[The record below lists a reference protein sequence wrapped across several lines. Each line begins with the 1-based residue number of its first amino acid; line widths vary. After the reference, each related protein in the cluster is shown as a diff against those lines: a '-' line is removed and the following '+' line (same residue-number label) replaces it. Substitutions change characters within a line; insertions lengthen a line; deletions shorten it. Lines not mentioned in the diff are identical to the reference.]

1 MSTPPTL
8 RIGVVIVA
16 AGSGQRLG
24 YGIPKAEVELA
35 GRTLLEHALDSVL
48 ASGVAA
54 RVCVAVPPGDTRLR
68 GICARAG
75 GKTPVAVVQGGNSR
89 AESVGRALAGL
100 GSGLDAVLVH
110 DAARALTPPEVFNRV
125 AAALAS
131 GAQAVIP
138 AVPVAD
144 TIKAASPS
152 SQQER
157 SIAVEKVAGTPE
169 RATLRAVQTPQ
180 GFDARILAE
189 AHDWLESAGEDAAG
203 ITDDAML
210 VERRGVT
217 VFLVPGSEE
226 ALKITTELDLMTAE
240 ALAARRLASAATPGQ
255 EGQQ

>member
-1 MSTPPTL
+1 VSTPPTL
-8 RIGVVIVA
+8 RIGVVVVA

-24 YGIPKAEVELA
+24 YGIPKAEVVLA

-48 ASGVAA
+48 ASGVAS
-54 RVCVAVPPGDTRLR
+54 RVCVAVPPGDIRLR
-68 GICARAG
+68 GICSRIG
-75 GKTPVAVVQGGNSR
+75 GKTVVAVVEGGGSR

-100 GSGLDAVLVH
+100 GTGLDAVLVH
-110 DAARALTPPEVFNRV
+110 DAARALTPPEVFTRV

-144 TIKAASPS
+144 TIKTAGPS
-152 SQQER
+152 SPQER
-157 SIAVEKVAGTPE
+157 SIAGEKVSGTPE
-169 RATLRAVQTPQ
+169 RAILRAVQTPQ
-180 GFDARILAE
+180 GFDARVLAE
-189 AHDWLESAGEDAAG
+189 AHEWLESAGEDAAG

-217 VFLVPGSEE
+217 VYLVPGSQD

-240 ALAARRLASAATPGQ
+240 ALAERRHVSAAAPGQ